1 MESAHLFLIILTITI
16 YTIVQYIIQYKKKE
30 NNPNLIRNLI
40 TNAFIFII
48 VGFISGELLK
58 LFVNNSNSLNKI
70 SVSLNDPPF

>member
-1 MESAHLFLIILTITI
+1 MESAHLFLIILTITL

-30 NNPNLIRNLI
+30 KNPNLIRNLI

>member
-58 LFVNNSNSLNKI
+58 LFVNNSNALNKI